1 MNCFT
6 LTYCGNKFSASRHY
20 VLSRIRL
27 TYGLSYTISIV
38 KNAISENKFF
48 EFLAIME
55 IL

>member
-1 MNCFT
+1 MNYLT
-6 LTYCGNKFSASRHY
+6 LPSSGNKFSGSRHY

-27 TYGLSYTISIV
+27 TYRLSYTISIV

-48 EFLAIME
+48 EFLAEME

>member
-6 LTYCGNKFSASRHY
+6 FPSSGNKFSASRHY
-20 VLSRIRL
+20 FLSRIRL
-27 TYGLSYTISIV
+27 TYRLSYTISIV
-38 KNAISENKFF
+38 KNAMSENKFF

>member
-1 MNCFT
+1 MNYFT
-6 LTYCGNKFSASRHY
+6 LPASGNKFSVCRHY

-27 TYGLSYTISIV
+27 TYRLSYTISIV
-38 KNAISENKFF
+38 KNAMSENKFF